1 MKITD
6 QNETIENDIGLSQ
19 IEPLTSVDFE
29 RFRELIKKA
38 AGISLNDTKQQ
49 LVASRLARRLR
60 HLGLTKYAEYW
71 DYLKARS
78 FTGDEMTRFINS
90 ITTNK
95 TSFFR
100 ESHHFDFLASE
111 VLSKLAR
118 GQKKMRIWSAACST
132 GEEPYTIA
140 MTAAE
145 AVPGLKSCDFKI
157 LATDIDTDVLN
168 HAGTGEYGMDRLEG
182 FPEKYKKYLAPSQKT
197 PGQAMVV
204 RPELRQLITF
214 KQMNFML
221 EDWPVKAK
229 FDVIFCRNVMI
240 YFERDV
246 QDKLVRR
253 FAQHLEP
260 GGYLIIGHSET
271 LHWLPDLYQPLK
283 GTIYRLKDGAK
294 GGVTSAA
301 AVPSAHPESQPVPKP
316 VAHHPTPAH
325 MPAPVK
331 DSPATNETAPI
342 RRQSRPAGAAIVRP
356 DGFKGSSIV
365 RGEALTM
372 RTNATGGREVSI
384 SIGGLFADSRPATV
398 RTVLGSC
405 IAACLFDPETKV
417 GGMNHFLLPEGSGDE
432 SMPTRYGINAMEVLI
447 NEIMKQG
454 GDRRRLKAKI
464 FGASH
469 VLRMDA
475 SSIQVPEKNAA
486 FVRSFLQTEG
496 IQIISEKL
504 GGTQPLEVHFEV
516 TTGRA
521 YVRALGQASAAETA
535 AAEGKFRVKVSQELT
550 AKPANDAVT
559 LF

>member
-6 QNETIENDIGLSQ
+6 QNETIESDIGLSQ
-19 IEPLTSVDFE
+19 IEPLTNADFE

-60 HLGLTKYAEYW
+60 HLSFTRYSEYW
-71 DYLKARS
+71 DYLKARNFS
-78 FTGDEMTRFINS
+78 GDEMTRFINA

-100 ESHHFDFLASE
+100 ESHHFEFLAAE
-111 VLSKLAR
+111 VLSKLVR
-118 GQKKMRIWSAACST
+118 GEKKKLRIWSAACST

-145 AVPGLKSCDFKI
+145 AVPNLRNCDFKI
-157 LATDIDTDVLN
+157 LATDIDTDVLQ
-168 HAGTGEYGMDRLEG
+168 HAGTGEYAMDRLEG
-182 FPEKYKKYLAPSQKT
+182 FPDKYKKYLAPSQKS

-214 KQMNFML
+214 NQMNFML
-221 EDWPVKAK
+221 DDWPVKAK

-283 GTIYRLKDGAK
+283 GTIYRLKGGAH
-294 GGVTSAA
+294 AA
-301 AVPSAHPESQPVPKP
+301 APAPSAHAEPAPSPKP
-316 VAHHPTPAH
+316 VVHEAPSVPAI
-325 MPAPVK
+325 PREPVVAK
-331 DSPATNETAPI
+331 EPVV
-342 RRQSRPAGAAIVRP
+342 RRQSRPAGAAIDRP

-405 IAACLFDPETKV
+405 IAACLFDPEVKV

-521 YVRALGQASAAETA
+521 YVRALGQSSAAETA
-535 AAEGKFRVKVSQELT
+535 AAEGKFRVKVTQELT